1 MEVLILNAFVAQRDT
16 EKALSLLTPEIAKNG
31 MVCGI
36 DIFSLVTQNKIHF
49 LINNDT
55 YEGTEDLFSL
65 HLDKLRAKKYRFNV
79 RSKHSFRTYANE
91 RDVPIFHL
99 CMLVI
104 GGYRRSDVLAM
115 LFAVLTRAQLEPF
128 FAMHTMPKSQEFL
141 EFYPKEE
148 AEKHFKSYL
157 AMQTAR
163 EKVRKAAIVLIG
175 VADRNTKAVLRII
188 ARVVW
193 SERGD
198 EGWFVRSE

>member
-1 MEVLILNAFVAQRDT
+1 MNAFVERDT

-31 MVCGI
+31 MVCG
-36 DIFSLVTQNKIHF
+36 V
-49 LINNDT
+49 
-55 YEGTEDLFSL
+55 DLFSL
-65 HLDKLRAKKYRFNV
+65 IIQTKIRCIIEKKDAIDDSFSRQARKLRNRGYRFNIH
-79 RSKHSFRTYANE
+79 SKHSLKKYAKAG
-91 RDVPIFHL
+91 DVPFFRK
-99 CMLVI
+99 CMLFI
-104 GGYRRSDVLAM
+104 DGYERSDILAM
-115 LFAVLTRAQLEPF
+115 LFADLNRAQLEPF
-128 FAMHTMPKSQEFL
+128 FVMHTMPKSQEFL

-193 SERGD
+193 AMRGD
-198 EGWFVRSE
+198 EEWLE